1 MSLLTYFTLLYLLTL
16 PKFSADCLKSKL
28 TSGNE
33 FSVNILF
40 RIPTGLEALFKVCK
54 ALFKCVFLG
63 VCCKQSYNCFAFL
76 IMKPLFT
83 PGEWHEVKCVY

>member
-1 MSLLTYFTLLYLLTL
+1 MSVLTYFTLLYLLTLLTL

-54 ALFKCVFLG
+54 ALFK
-63 VCCKQSYNCFAFL
+63 
-76 IMKPLFT
+76 
-83 PGEWHEVKCVY
+83 